1 MRSSRKCAKLAK
13 LCFYCFCFVSLR
25 LTILEI
31 DKVKNSKCGFI
42 YLLYVYSAHVPK
54 FDDDRIDTLGVV
66 RENA

>member
-13 LCFYCFCFVSLR
+13 LCFYCFCFVFLG
-25 LTILEI
+25 LTILEV

-42 YLLYVYSAHVPK
+42 YLLYVYSAQVPT
-54 FDDDRIDTLGVV
+54 FDDDRIETLGGI